1 MGQKSYKTRE
11 VKVFD
16 RYGRA
21 YNIPLEKWR
30 IEFLPNAIEENW
42 NEPEALAQLIIQAIK
57 EGMFKDVEPACKKLL
72 EIDNNKDRSTC
83 LTSLVL
89 AEIGKGKEAKHM
101 LSTYIKKEPPSAQ
114 ILMSLAKIYA
124 SEGSLDLAYKLSVE
138 ALSIDPNEE
147 GALQLYW
154 QFRILEGKQ
163 ALEEVSKLPNS
174 WRAQCYLAKIEI
186 ENENIEK
193 AISYYKEA
201 LKACPKP
208 YPDDLLTMISG
219 ELGNCGMLIE
229 ALDLVLPRFNPK
241 YHDLP
246 VANNIIKL
254 LVDLGKPDEA
264 KSLVKKLW
272 LRDRAD
278 WKDALLFWESEAVNL
293 DLETRDP
300 IDAPQIIVSS
310 IEAPIWLRNT
320 KNLRR
325 EVYKEKS
332 ESESI
337 SFLTSSAT
345 MAEDARKWGLSGA
358 CGRYSRALPCY
369 WAEQISLNT
378 TAKTYSMQVSL
389 EDGTAIL
396 MGSEA
401 EDEHYCLYARNNEP
415 TSDYVVVSHIDTNP
429 KKEKDIKRVK
439 QWKISIKLLR
449 TIDCVCLEKI
459 ERLFNPGDPEEGLN
473 SLTKELLCAVLTHT
487 EAQPIRKEKELIN
500 PAPLEN
506 YLLRLEQL
514 QSLALH
520 YSMKNKGSEFNG
532 LHEFITGS
540 MDMCLNNPENT
551 VSRLILAQCYQI
563 AKSIDKSIGNQYA
576 KRIQSLNTEYPLK
589 KEQMLGVET
598 VLKKRVNQ

>member
-1 MGQKSYKTRE
+1 
-11 VKVFD
+11 
-16 RYGRA
+16 
-21 YNIPLEKWR
+21 
-30 IEFLPNAIEENW
+30 
-42 NEPEALAQLIIQAIK
+42 
-57 EGMFKDVEPACKKLL
+57 MFKDVESACKKLL
-72 EIDNNKDRSTC
+72 EIDTNKDRSTC

-89 AEIGKGKEAKHM
+89 TEVGKRKEAKHM
-101 LSTYIKKEPPSAQ
+101 LNAYIKAEPPSAQ

-124 SEGSLDLAYKLSVE
+124 SEGDLDLAYKLSIE

-154 QFRILEGKQ
+154 QFRILEGKE

-186 ENENIEK
+186 EKENIET
-193 AISYYKEA
+193 AVAYYKEA

-229 ALDLVLPRFNPK
+229 ALDLVLPRFDPK

-264 KSLVKKLW
+264 KNLVKKLW

-325 EVYKEKS
+325 EVYKEKA

-345 MAEDARKWGLSGA
+345 IAEDARKWGLSGA

-401 EDEHYCLYARNNEP
+401 EDEHYCLYARNNGP

-429 KKEKDIKRVK
+429 KKEKEIKKIK

-449 TIDCVCLEKI
+449 TIDCVCLKKI
-459 ERLFNPGDPEEGLN
+459 ERLFNPADPEEGLN
-473 SLTKELLCAVLTHT
+473 SLTKELLCATLTHT
-487 EAQPIRKEKELIN
+487 EAQPIRKEKDLTN
-500 PAPLEN
+500 PSPLEN

-563 AKSIDKSIGNQYA
+563 AKNIDKSIGNQYA

-598 VLKKRVNQ
+598 VLKKKTNQ